1 MRSVVKPYAGFLL
14 GSVTVLCAAIWAV
27 EQSSLLILVCSVL
40 ILLAGLPHGAY
51 DWVIMRAHYGKER
64 LVSAVAA
71 YVALVLLV
79 IALWLVA
86 PQTLLIVFLAYS
98 AYHFGDS
105 DLPNASRLHQVSWG
119 LAIVGLPGLLAG
131 ADVQALFSVLTESSI
146 ASAPIGALG
155 ILGWVAAIVHVC
167 SAPKR
172 WVSVGLLVAY
182 GLVCWAAGA
191 LAGFACY
198 FALLHSPIHLA
209 RWRHALNQQGSA
221 TILMLSF
228 IVMSAIAGAVWM
240 SASGLEA
247 TFATINQTTFRY
259 TFIALAALTVPHMVL
274 LSNANRRLQ

>member
-1 MRSVVKPYAGFLL
+1 MRSTVKPYTGFLL
-14 GSVTVLCAAIWAV
+14 GSVIVLCAATWMV
-27 EQSSLLILVCSVL
+27 EQSSLLIFVCSIL

-51 DWVIMRAHYGKER
+51 DWVIMRAHYKKGQ
-64 LVSAVAA
+64 LGAVVAG

-105 DLPNASRLHQVSWG
+105 DLPNASLLHQFTWG
-119 LAIVGLPGLLAG
+119 MAIIGLPALLAST
-131 ADVQALFSVLTESSI
+131 DVQALFSVLTEKFI
-146 ASAPIGALG
+146 ASAPISALG
-155 ILGWVAAIVHVC
+155 ILGWIAAIVHVC

-209 RWRHALNQQGSA
+209 RWRHALNQQGSV

-228 IVMSAIAGAVWM
+228 IVIGAIAVAVWI
-240 SASGLEA
+240 SASGLGV
-247 TFATINQTTFRY
+247 TFETINQTTFRY

-274 LSNANRRLQ
+274 LSNANRRIH